1 VDTKAVYAVT
11 NKGDA
16 ELSGIGTSLS
26 ADALKLLVLIDGKRS
41 VKQLMKGAPTLTE
54 NAVKDALDKLVR
66 AGIIAPASDVAPAG
80 LDFGFGAADPDES
93 RAGLESL
100 KKTGYFVR
108 IARRAAE
115 PRKPDPKQRI
125 NVLVVEDDPQLAKLL
140 KMYLQMENMVT
151 TVAGNR
157 EQILAALRTPPK
169 PDLILLDVVLPDVDG
184 LEVLGRIREF
194 EALKTVPVILCT
206 GKATREAVLDGLRRG
221 ADGYITK
228 PYNVDVVL
236 KAAKTV
242 LGLPT

>member
-16 ELSGIGTSLS
+16 ELTDSRTSLS
-26 ADALKLLVLIDGKRS
+26 PAELKMLVLIDGKRS
-41 VKQLMKGAPTLTE
+41 VAQLMQGAPALTE
-54 NAVKDALDKLVR
+54 QAVDEALRKLIR
-66 AGIIAPASDVAPAG
+66 LGIIGPASEMVSDAI
-80 LDFGFGAADPDES
+80 DFGGSSPDES
-93 RAGLESL
+93 RAGLASL
-100 KKTGYFVR
+100 KRHGYYVR
-108 IARRAAE
+108 IARAAAK
-115 PRKPDPKQRI
+115 PRKLGPKDRL

-157 EQILAALRTPPK
+157 DEILAALRKPPK

-184 LEVLGRIREF
+184 FEVLTKIREF

-206 GKATREAVLDGLRRG
+206 GKASREAVLNGLRRG

-242 LGLPT
+242 LGIA

>member
-1 VDTKAVYAVT
+1 MDKKAVYAVT

-16 ELSGIGTSLS
+16 ELSGVGTSLS
-26 ADALKLLVLIDGKRS
+26 ADALNLLVLIDGKRS
-41 VKQLMKGAPTLTE
+41 VAQLLKAAPALSEKQVEEGLQ
-54 NAVKDALDKLVR
+54 KLAR
-66 AGIIAPASDVAPAG
+66 AGIIAPASEVTSDAI
-80 LDFGFGAADPDES
+80 DFGFGKGSPDES

-100 KKTGYFVR
+100 KKTGYYVR
-108 IARRAAE
+108 IARRAAK
-115 PRKPDPKQRI
+115 PRKLGPDERI

-140 KMYLQMENMVT
+140 KVCLQMENMVA
-151 TVAGNR
+151 TVAGKKD
-157 EQILAALRTPPK
+157 EILAALRAPPK

-184 LEVLGRIREF
+184 LEVLAKIREF

-206 GKATREAVLDGLRRG
+206 AKASREAVLDGLRRG

-242 LGLPT
+242 IGLP